1 MSFHNNSNY
10 QSQASSDD
18 SYVAAMQDMCIADTL
33 TDSAMYN
40 TACIRNGTQPYS
52 YAEQFLLGLRDDPEY
67 DDPSYTKVA
76 YRGGHKELIMPILE
90 DQIYLPRYE
99 YFVSENQKLYN
110 KAQEFSRA
118 LEKLKKGIKYRTC
131 ARIYER
137 HSTRFSWDSVP
148 TLVAARDYL
157 DMFTGYVVPDPV
169 SQDGM
174 PLYQLCELEEKR
186 HKQLKDAVLDLKH
199 RVYFLQYH

>member
-1 MSFHNNSNY
+1 MFNILQADHRHN
-10 QSQASSDD
+10 
-18 SYVAAMQDMCIADTL
+18 DTN
-33 TDSAMYN
+33 DQHA
-40 TACIRNGTQPYS
+40 YS
-52 YAEQFLLGLRDDPEY
+52 HAEQFLLGLRDDPEY

-110 KAQEFSRA
+110 KAQELIQA
-118 LEKLKKGIKYRTC
+118 LEERKKTCEYNKWAEFYAKYK
-131 ARIYER
+131 A
-137 HSTRFSWDSVP
+137 RFSGADAYLTV
-148 TLVAARDYL
+148 VARSYL

-174 PLYQLCELEEKR
+174 PLYQLCELEKKR
-186 HKQLKDAVLDLKH
+186 HKQLKGVVLDLEH
-199 RVYFLQYH
+199 RIHFLKDH